1 MQMKRE
7 GEVGRGKGGKRDVKE
22 KKEARESGSKRCSLV
37 ILDRWDKKK
46 DSLSST
52 LHGVL
57 PKKFPKT
64 DSPPIPSH
72 PPNTNQEIL
81 IDYFGNLLK

>member
-7 GEVGRGKGGKRDVKE
+7 GEVGGKGGKRDVME
-22 KKEARESGSKRCSLV
+22 KKEAREGGSKERCSVV
-37 ILDRWDKKK
+37 ILDRLDKKK

-57 PKKFPKT
+57 PKNFPKT

-72 PPNTNQEIL
+72 PPNTNQL
-81 IDYFGNLLK
+81 DCK